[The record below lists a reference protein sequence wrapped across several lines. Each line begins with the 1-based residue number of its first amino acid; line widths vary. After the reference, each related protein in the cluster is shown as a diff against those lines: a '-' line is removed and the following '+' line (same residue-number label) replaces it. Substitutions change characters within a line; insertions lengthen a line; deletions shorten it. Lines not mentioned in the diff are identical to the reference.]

1 MNEPDIFKASG
12 NSTRLR
18 ILDSVKNKKK
28 CICEIIPITDKSQPN
43 VSHHIKILKNAG
55 LISEHRV
62 GTNILIEV
70 SNKNIFEIIKMVK
83 RMKNESN

>member
-28 CICEIIPITDKSQPN
+28 M
-43 VSHHIKILKNAG
+43 HL
-55 LISEHRV
+55 
-62 GTNILIEV
+62 
-70 SNKNIFEIIKMVK
+70 
-83 RMKNESN
+83 